1 MTTPRILQTSAIGF
15 ADVVNL
21 VGIALLMVAA
31 YYYIQ
36 QNNPPSKSA
45 EARARRR
52 GTIAA
57 LVFGFYAIVVGVAGH
72 DGTWVG
78 RLGLTLEGQIREFA
92 WEVTAIDERTG
103 ATGSPIPGLIGMVK
117 LLGLIAYVAIVSATS
132 FATTAVI
139 NTIQSLTP

>member
-1 MTTPRILQTSAIGF
+1 MTTLEILQTGLDF
-15 ADVVNL
+15 ADLVNL
-21 VGIALLMVAA
+21 VGIALLMVTA

-36 QNNPPSKSA
+36 QSDPPTTAVEVK
-45 EARARRR
+45 ARRR

-78 RLGLTLEGQIREFA
+78 RLGLTLEGQMREFA
-92 WEVTAIDERTG
+92 WEVTGIGDRTD
-103 ATGSPIPGLIGMVK
+103 ASGSPIPGLVGVAK
-117 LLGLIAYVAIVSATS
+117 LLGLIAYVAIVSAAS

-139 NTIQSLTP
+139 NTIQSVIP